1 MSAARPIARNKVALV
16 HVAKARLALSD
27 DEYRDI
33 LRHVAGVES
42 SKELDEF
49 GFELLMEH
57 LRKLGFES
65 DFQARSWGMRPG
77 FATDRQVELIR
88 HLWRE
93 YTDDAGT
100 DIQLGKW
107 LHRFFGVSAL
117 RFVTSGQAARI
128 IPALKAMKART
139 GRDDG

>member
-49 GFELLMEH
+49 GFELLID
-57 LRKLGFES
+57 RKS
-65 DFQARSWGMRPG
+65 
-77 FATDRQVELIR
+77 V
-88 HLWRE
+88 
-93 YTDDAGT
+93 
-100 DIQLGKW
+100 
-107 LHRFFGVSAL
+107 V
-117 RFVTSGQAARI
+117 
-128 IPALKAMKART
+128 
-139 GRDDG
+139 